1 MRILT
6 GIQPSGKLHWGNYFG
21 AMKSMFD
28 LQAKGEDMFM
38 FIANFHAM
46 TTVRDGATLRDATR
60 EVALDYLACGL
71 DPTKTT
77 VYRQSDVPEVQ
88 ELAWYLSC
96 LTPMGLLERCHSY
109 KDKMA
114 HGFEAT
120 HGLFPYPVLMAADIL
135 IMNSDLVPVGKDQ
148 KQHLEVTR
156 DLAQKFNNAYGE
168 IFKMP
173 DAYIP
178 DSVATIPG
186 TDGQK
191 MSKSYHNTIELFD
204 VSVKKKVMGIVTD
217 SQPMEAKKEPEGN
230 SIYELYKLFAT
241 PEEVSAMADAF
252 RAGGYGY
259 GAAKKELLAAYHR
272 LFDPFKERRE
282 ELSKDPDALED
293 VLVDGAKRARA
304 AAAPTMEKVRRAV
317 GL

>member
-1 MRILT
+1 
-6 GIQPSGKLHWGNYFG
+6 
-21 AMKSMFD
+21 MKSMFD
-28 LQAKGEDMFM
+28 LQAKGENMFM

-46 TTVRDGATLRDATR
+46 TTVRDGAALREATR
-60 EVALDYLACGL
+60 DVALDYLACGL
-71 DPTKTT
+71 DPEKTI

-120 HGLFPYPVLMAADIL
+120 HGLFAYPVLMAADIL

-156 DLAQKFNNAYGE
+156 DLAQKFNNAFGE
-168 IFKMP
+168 IFKLP

-178 DSVATIPG
+178 ETVATIPG

-191 MSKSYHNTIELFD
+191 MSKSYHNTIELFED
-204 VSVKKKVMGIVTD
+204 AKSIKKKVMGIVTD
-217 SQPMEAKKEPEGN
+217 STPMEQPKEPEGN
-230 SIYELYKLFAT
+230 SVYELYKLFAT
-241 PEEVSAMADAF
+241 KEEADAMAAAF

-259 GAAKKELLAAYHR
+259 GHAKKALLEAYHR
-272 LFDPFKERRE
+272 LFDPFRARRE
-282 ELSKDPDALED
+282 ELAKDPSAVED
-293 VLVDGAKRARA
+293 ILLAGAEKARRVA
-304 AAAPTMEKVRRAV
+304 AVQMEKVRAAV

>member
-1 MRILT
+1 
-6 GIQPSGKLHWGNYFG
+6 
-21 AMKSMFD
+21 
-28 LQAKGEDMFM
+28 
-38 FIANFHAM
+38 
-46 TTVRDGATLRDATR
+46 
-60 EVALDYLACGL
+60 
-71 DPTKTT
+71 
-77 VYRQSDVPEVQ
+77 
-88 ELAWYLSC
+88 
-96 LTPMGLLERCHSY
+96 MGLLERCHSY

-120 HGLFPYPVLMAADIL
+120 HGLFAYPVLMAADIL
-135 IMNSDLVPVGKDQ
+135 IMQSDLVPVGKDQ

-156 DLAQKFNNAYGE
+156 DLCQKFNNAYGE

-178 DSVATIPG
+178 ETVATIPG

-204 VSVKKKVMGIVTD
+204 VSAKKKVMGIVTD
-217 SQPMEAKKEPEGN
+217 SQPMEAKKEPDGN

-241 PEEVSAMADAF
+241 KEEVEAMAAAF

-259 GAAKKELLAAYHR
+259 GTAKKALLEAYHR
-272 LFDPFKERRE
+272 LFDPFKARRD
-282 ELSKDPDALED
+282 ELVKDPDALED
-293 VLVDGAKRARA
+293 ILREGAKKARA
-304 AAAPTMEKVRRAV
+304 AAAPTMERVRKAV